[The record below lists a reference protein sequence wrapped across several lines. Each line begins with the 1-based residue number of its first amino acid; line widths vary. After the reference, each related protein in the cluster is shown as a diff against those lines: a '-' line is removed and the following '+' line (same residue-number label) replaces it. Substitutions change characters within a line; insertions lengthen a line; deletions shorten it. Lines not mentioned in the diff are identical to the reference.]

1 MPQKIKNINSSK
13 INGIHLF
20 LVVLGGRAKKA
31 NVELH
36 DVRWVIGS
44 RIEDTFDVLRRD
56 WFGTIDGLHIDSYKK
71 INYVDGYKINLKKT
85 ESDKLNKNKL
95 FIENVPQHNLWFV
108 NIGGYDANS
117 MQEKHEFGLVA
128 ASSSIE
134 AKNKAKSKWLNG
146 CQKKHKDD
154 IARLNAS
161 WTYDDCKLIT
171 KIDNWEI
178 ELKKTNNC
186 IENAFYPDW
195 YGYKRIDIF

>member
-1 MPQKIKNINSSK
+1 MEK
-13 INGIHLF
+13 INGIYLF

-56 WFGTIDGLHIDSYKK
+56 WFGNIDGLHIDSYKK
-71 INYVDGYKINLKKT
+71 INYVDGYRINLKKT
-85 ESDKLNKNKL
+85 GNSKFKKNKL
-95 FIENVPQHNLWFV
+95 LKENIPQHNLWFV
-108 NIGGYDANS
+108 NIGGYDPSS
-117 MQEKHEFGLVA
+117 MQEKHEFGLVV

-146 CQKKHKDD
+146 LKKKHKDD
-154 IARLNAS
+154 IYPLNDFRN
-161 WTYDDCKLIT
+161 YDDCEIIS

-178 ELKKTNNC
+178 ELKQDNNSL
-186 IENAFYPDW
+186 ENTFYPDW
-195 YGYKRIDIF
+195 YGYKRIDII